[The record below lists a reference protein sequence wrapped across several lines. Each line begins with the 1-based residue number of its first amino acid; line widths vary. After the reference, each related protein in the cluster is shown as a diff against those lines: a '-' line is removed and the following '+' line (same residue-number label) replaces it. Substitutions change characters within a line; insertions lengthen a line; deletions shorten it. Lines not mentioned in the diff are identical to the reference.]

1 MLDESTTFDV
11 DIIEL
16 ERKIKTAR
24 DFALELS
31 EKYKDT
37 EDPLE
42 RFRLYYILDNLRIT
56 MDSIDRHLSRN
67 G

>member
-1 MLDESTTFDV
+1 MLEDLTTFDV

-16 ERKIKTAR
+16 ERQIKTSR
-24 DFALELS
+24 DFALGLS
-31 EKYKDT
+31 EKYNDS
-37 EDPLE
+37 EDSLE
-42 RFRLYYILDNLRIT
+42 KFRLYYILDNLRII